1 MCYQETGETSIHL
14 LIGGC
19 SVQRVVDVVGDV
31 GRESPVVGRVLEEV
45 GDGHGRVGEPVDE
58 DGFQKTLG
66 VVESPAAESNPGKE
80 SNFSFKPQNLFILIG
95 WIRGQTNLLKII
107 QICFDI

>member
-58 DGFQKTLG
+58 DRFQKTLG
-66 VVESPAAESNPGKE
+66 VVESPAAESNPRKE
-80 SNFSFKPQNLFILIG
+80 RNFSFKPQNMFNYLNWMDQRTDQSFKNNSNLF
-95 WIRGQTNLLKII
+95 
-107 QICFDI
+107 